1 MNAQEK
7 QYFESLHKDRSES
20 ADMLEKP
27 SMRGIKNSVVEKYS
41 DQAHFIYELLQN
53 ADDAH
58 ATTARFVLE
67 RDRLIF
73 AHNGTRHFSVSNP
86 ATEDADSENGTLGDI
101 NAITSIANSNKTE
114 ASIGKFG
121 VGFKAVF
128 QYTSTPH
135 IYGPAFKF
143 RIDRFIVPSL
153 LEGDINERKAEET
166 LFVFPFDHP
175 ERNAEEAYR
184 DISDK
189 LRNLSFPLLFL
200 SKLKNIEFE
209 FENVLGL
216 YGKEIVTSR
225 LFDDT
230 IAEHIR
236 LTQNNGDD
244 LYDENL
250 WLFSRTDDL
259 NRRYDFFYTEIL
271 TGMRAGEICGV
282 RWEDF
287 DEDDRTLRVVRSV
300 DFVHKELVIGET
312 KTEDCKRTI
321 YLPDSLWR
329 LLSERKKKS
338 FSEWIFPNLLKPE
351 LPLDPSKAYRQLKA
365 ILKKGNLPDI
375 RFHDLRHTF
384 TSHAANSGIAP
395 KTLSEIVGHSK
406 ASFTLDHYAH
416 VTSDMQ
422 KNAANIVTNYITDIL
437 GKELKPWQNAEKQAK
452 GH

>member
-7 QYFESLHKDRSES
+7 QYFESLHKDRSER

-244 LYDENL
+244 LYDVNL
-250 WLFSRTDDL
+250 WLFSRTDEL
-259 NRRYDFFYTEIL
+259 NRRYSVGFFL
-271 TGMRAGEICGV
+271 
-282 RWEDF
+282 
-287 DEDDRTLRVVRSV
+287 DENGQLRPINEPA
-300 DFVHKELVIGET
+300 FCFFPTKE
-312 KTEDCKRTI
+312 
-321 YLPDSLWR
+321 
-329 LLSERKKKS
+329 
-338 FSEWIFPNLLKPE
+338 
-351 LPLDPSKAYRQLKA
+351 
-365 ILKKGNLPDI
+365 
-375 RFHDLRHTF
+375 
-384 TSHAANSGIAP
+384 
-395 KTLSEIVGHSK
+395 
-406 ASFTLDHYAH
+406 
-416 VTSDMQ
+416 
-422 KNAANIVTNYITDIL
+422 VTNLNFIVHAPSSLRIAVKVFVLAYLTMTSCFSF
-437 GKELKPWQNAEKQAK
+437 
-452 GH
+452 